1 MNPEF
6 RITSVI
12 PYRHPA
18 LLVDRVGE
26 VEPGRRLVAYKAVS
40 IAEPAYRGLAQGA
53 AQEYAYPIG
62 MMLESWAQAAL
73 LLACWERP
81 NPDVRTGQVTL
92 GAGVRD
98 ARVLGPVYP
107 GSVLVHE
114 VTVIRDLGDTV
125 ITAGCSAVDGRPVL
139 EVGQLTFALRPA
151 AALARADATV
161 VLATP

>member
-1 MNPEF
+1 MTPEF

-12 PYRHPA
+12 PHRYPA

-40 IAEPAYRGLAQGA
+40 VAEPAYRGLAQGA
-53 AQEYAYPIG
+53 QQEYAYPLS

-114 VTVIRDLGDTV
+114 VTLVRDLGDTV
-125 ITAGCSAVDGRPVL
+125 VTAGSSSVDGRRVL
-139 EVGQLTFALRPA
+139 DVGQLTFALRPA
-151 AALARADATV
+151 TELEPAADEAVLAR
-161 VLATP
+161 P

>member
-12 PYRHPA
+12 PHRHPA
-18 LLVDRVGE
+18 LLVDRLGE
-26 VEPGRRLVAYKAVS
+26 VEPGKRLTAYKAVS
-40 IAEPAYRGLAQGA
+40 VAEPAYRGLAQGA
-53 AQEYAYPIG
+53 AQEYAYPAS

-98 ARVLGPVYP
+98 ARVLGSVYP

-114 VTVIRDLGDTV
+114 VTLVRDLGDTV
-125 ITAGCSAVDGRPVL
+125 VTRGSSSVDGRPVL
-139 EVGQLTFALRPA
+139 EVEQLTFALRPA
-151 AALARADATV
+151 AELESLAEAA
-161 VLATP
+161 VLASP